1 MDAAMMETS
10 LSIPIPPAV
19 AKHARQAQC
28 FMGDVGTDGLRG
40 CVPSWTSLAKILVAA
55 ERTRTMTKTGTRTQ
69 ILDLQNLELKFSKLF
84 SCRRVVDI
92 RYRSVHS

>member
-28 FMGDVGTDGLRG
+28 FMGDVGTEVSEAAFHHGRLWQKS
-40 CVPSWTSLAKILVAA
+40 SWLWR
-55 ERTRTMTKTGTRTQ
+55 EPG
-69 ILDLQNLELKFSKLF
+69 
-84 SCRRVVDI
+84 
-92 RYRSVHS
+92 H